1 MALTTNAASISL
13 PCGNAR
19 AWQIPVTNADG
30 SPADL
35 TGWTAEW
42 TLGIPENGVA
52 LGVGLNRLGGYVT
65 PQICVLKATG
75 ANLDIVTIDGA
86 SSLRFDLAYADTIGL
101 TPMVYWQEAVVIDP
115 QGNPYTVEGSKVNL
129 TPSLRA
135 LHLSAADPIPL
146 SLPAEDSF
154 AVWQGDDTPPKV
166 WSFGPAGAPTDLTG
180 SAFMLTVTGAA
191 ALISVM
197 SGDPGGALAI
207 DIPTGTVSWNYTK
220 AQSLGIPASGAT
232 YQLHR
237 LIGGTTQL
245 WAHGRVAGL
254 TP

>member
-1 MALTTNAASISL
+1 MALTTNTATVSF

-19 AWQIPVTNADG
+19 AWEIPVTNADG

-42 TLGIPENGVA
+42 TLGIPENPVSLGLGIGSYVA
-52 LGVGLNRLGGYVT
+52 

-75 ANLDIVTIDGA
+75 ANLDIVTINGA

-101 TPMVYWQEAVVIDP
+101 TPRPYWQEAVAIDP
-115 QGNPYTVEGSKVNL
+115 QGNPYTVREGKVNL

-166 WSFGPAGAPTDLTG
+166 WSFGPAGAPADLTG

-191 ALISVM
+191 TIISAL
-197 SGDPGGALAI
+197 SGDPGSALSI

-220 AQSLGIPASGAT
+220 VQSLGIPGSGAT

-237 LIGGTTQL
+237 LIAGTTQL
-245 WAHGRVAGL
+245 WAHGSVVGL
-254 TP
+254 IP

>member
-1 MALTTNAASISL
+1 MALNTTSASISL

-19 AWQIPVTNADG
+19 AWSIPVASADG
-30 SPADL
+30 SAADL

-42 TLGIPENGVA
+42 TLGIPENPAV
-52 LGVGLNRLGGYVT
+52 LGLSLGGYVA

-75 ANLDIVTIDGA
+75 ANLDIVTVGGA
-86 SSLRFDLAYADTIGL
+86 SSLRFDLAYADTIGIK
-101 TPMVYWQEAVVIDP
+101 PGVYWQEAVVIDP
-115 QGNPYTVEGSKVNL
+115 QGNPYTVAEGKVNL

-191 ALISVM
+191 TIISVL
-197 SGDPGGALAI
+197 SGDPGSALAI

-220 AQSLGIPASGAT
+220 VQSLGIPGSGAT

-237 LIGGTTQL
+237 LIGGKTQL
-245 WAHGRVAGL
+245 WAHGRLVGL
-254 TP
+254 VP